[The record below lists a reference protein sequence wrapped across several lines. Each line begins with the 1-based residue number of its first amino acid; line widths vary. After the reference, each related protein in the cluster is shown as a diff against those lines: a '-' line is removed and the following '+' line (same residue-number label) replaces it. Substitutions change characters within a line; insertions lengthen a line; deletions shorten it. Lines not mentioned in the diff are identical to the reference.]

1 MRSSACIV
9 EAVPG
14 RSRRAAIVAPV
25 ALLFASQAAC
35 RAVHCSLW
43 YLIRY
48 HGAVDAAMTIRR
60 ARAEAG
66 LSLRELA
73 RRAGTSHATLNA
85 YEQGRIEPSVAT
97 WSRILRAAGLD
108 PEVELARR
116 VIADAPAREVEVLQ
130 ALRLASVFP
139 ARHHPTLSFPRFGAR

>member
-1 MRSSACIV
+1 
-9 EAVPG
+9 
-14 RSRRAAIVAPV
+14 
-25 ALLFASQAAC
+25 
-35 RAVHCSLW
+35 
-43 YLIRY
+43 
-48 HGAVDAAMTIRR
+48 MTIRR